1 MPTTQIIIIG
11 VTGGKEWM
19 RRRGKNLHPSAAGA
33 GFALCNT
40 LVDKE
45 RGIFPNINACVCPSS
60 ESRVPVVAHKHS
72 QVHKQ

>member
-40 LVDKE
+40 LVDKRE
-45 RGIFPNINACVCPSS
+45 VFFPI
-60 ESRVPVVAHKHS
+60 
-72 QVHKQ
+72 